1 MRKLVDFRMVES
13 FCQTD
18 TGEFASG
25 VFELIQEG
33 FELHGQVFVTGR
45 AGQETMHQAMAKYE
59 DIFRIVSPD
68 GNVREIRGAKS
79 IQAENS

>member
-13 FCQTD
+13 LCQTD

-45 AGQETMHQAMAKYE
+45 AGQETMRQAMARYE
-59 DIFRIVSPD
+59 DVVHVVSPD
-68 GNVREIRGAKS
+68 GNVREFRGAKR